1 MPTHPTPLP
10 LTAERLRRGETP
22 SLTAL
27 LGGEQQAADALR
39 ALTPRWWH
47 LFKTHSDLHPALL
60 DILTPLGAPLAAAF
74 AAESA
79 LSRPDHPCWQWLRTL
94 HRAGIGFHPEL
105 GRGGERLL
113 NDLAGCVAQVA
124 STGWEASLA
133 ALTQHWQRDRERL
146 DKLEQRLEAAERGQ
160 WQARQAQQLAAR
172 QLNRSMGGRPLPAAA
187 VAFLQSEW
195 YQELQWCLL
204 THGEQSDA
212 WQQRANLTDALI
224 ASLQPPIDDGARQPL
239 YALIAEIG
247 PALRELLA
255 QRAHDD
261 AALDQQLAAIEQ
273 QHLRLLRGETLQRTP
288 YTLID
293 NPELW
298 PEGAALSSEL
308 LAPLQQ
314 LAEGDWLLETP
325 GGRRLKLARRLEP
338 WQQLLLVNR
347 LGARAELLGAE
358 NVAFRLAIGDL
369 RPLAGDHCID
379 RVTEELLQQLI
390 DHYRLQQKRRA
401 DAQRL
406 AEAREHAEQ
415 QLREEAETAAREQ
428 ARQKAL
434 AEAAAAAAR
443 QAEADAQR
451 AAAERQRLDD
461 EQRQREAR
469 QLQQAQAKQQA
480 EHEHQQ
486 RQQAR
491 EQEQARRLRITAAAG
506 DDQRRRQ
513 ARGAVSLLAVG
524 DWLELRDE
532 LGTSQ
537 RLKLAVKLPSTGRLL
552 LVDREGIKRADL
564 TGDELV
570 EQLATGAATLL
581 ANAPRFEDT
590 LARVVDGLR
599 RDRGPRE

>member
-1 MPTHPTPLP
+1 MPAEPTPLP
-10 LTAERLRRGETP
+10 LTAERLRRGEPP

-27 LGGEQQAADALR
+27 LGGEQQAAAALR
-39 ALTPRWWH
+39 TLAARWWQT
-47 LFKTHSDLHPALL
+47 FQTRSDLHPALIEVL
-60 DILTPLGAPLAAAF
+60 APLGKPLAEAF
-74 AAESA
+74 ANESA
-79 LSRPDHPCWQWLRTL
+79 LSRPDHPCWGWLRLL
-94 HRAGIGFHPEL
+94 HSAGIGFHPEL
-105 GRGGERLL
+105 GRGGERV
-113 NDLAGCVAQVA
+113 LAELGSHAAQVA
-124 STGWEASLA
+124 GEGWQAAYQSLT
-133 ALTQHWQRDRERL
+133 LHQLRETERL
-146 DKLEQRLEAAERGQ
+146 DKLEQRLEASERGQ

-187 VAFLQSEW
+187 VEFLQGVW

-204 THGEQSDA
+204 THGEQSDE
-212 WQQRANLTDALI
+212 WQRRASLTDALV
-224 ASLQPPIDDGARQPL
+224 ASLQPPADDDARQPL

-247 PALRELLA
+247 PQLRELLY
-255 QRAHDD
+255 QRSHDPS
-261 AALDQQLAAIEQ
+261 ALDRQLAAIEQ
-273 QHLRLLRGETLQRTP
+273 QHLRLLRGEAPESATYQ
-288 YTLID
+288 LID
-293 NPELW
+293 NRELW
-298 PEGAALSSEL
+298 PEAVALSSEL
-308 LAPLQQ
+308 LVPLQQ
-314 LAEGDWLLETP
+314 LREGDWLLETS

-347 LGARAELLGAE
+347 LGARAELLDVESA
-358 NVAFRLAIGDL
+358 AFRLAIGDL
-369 RPLAGDHCID
+369 RPLAGAHCVEQ
-379 RVTEELLQQLI
+379 VTEELLQQLI
-390 DHYRLQQKRRA
+390 DHLRLQQKRRA
-401 DAQRL
+401 EAQRL
-406 AEAREHAEQ
+406 AEARERAEQ

-469 QLQQAQAKQQA
+469 QLQQAQAKLQA
-480 EHEHQQ
+480 EQEHQQ
-486 RQQAR
+486 RQLAR
-491 EQEQARRLRITAAAG
+491 EQEQARRLRVTAAAG
-506 DDQRRRQ
+506 DDQRRRE
-513 ARGAVSLLAVG
+513 ARRAVSLLAVG

-532 LGTSQ
+532 FGDSQ
-537 RLKLAVKLPSTGRLL
+537 RLKLAVKLPSSGRLL